1 MVRPDCLDC
10 RPSEDGAGVVLER
23 EFRGAFYL
31 YRVELPSG
39 ATVRCLLSHTA
50 EYQLGTSVAVS
61 LRNGHH
67 LRPFIGDKLV
77 PVPHAG
83 SAHGH

>member
-1 MVRPDCLDC
+1 
-10 RPSEDGAGVVLER
+10 VVEK

-50 EYQLGTSVAVS
+50 DYPVGANVSVS
-61 LRNGHH
+61 LREGHH
-67 LRPFIGDKLV
+67 LRPFVGDRLV
-77 PVPHAG
+77 AVPHTG
-83 SAHGH
+83 IAHGH

>member
-1 MVRPDCLDC
+1 M
-10 RPSEDGAGVVLER
+10 LER

-50 EYQLGTSVAVS
+50 EYPLGSSVVVT
-61 LRNGHH
+61 LRDGHH
-67 LRPFIGDKLV
+67 LRPFVGDKLV
-77 PVPHAG
+77 PVSHAG
-83 SAHGH
+83 SPHGH